1 MSRSKKSKG
10 IYGMGSIRQ
19 RTRTRKDGS
28 KWTYWE
34 GRISR
39 GFNPVT
45 GKRNTVTVTGNTQKE
60 TREKLQEIAVKMND
74 GSYRPAGKVKLTDWF
89 DVWLKEYQVSNKPLT
104 IKNHTGMINKHI
116 LPALGSVE
124 LRKLNNLTI
133 QRFYNSLSAG
143 DHPLSPKTVKN
154 IHSILHKALEQ
165 AVRAGELARNP
176 ADNCVLP
183 RQIKKEIK
191 PLEPEEIT
199 QFIQCLDDEPYRN
212 LFLTAFFTGMRQGE
226 LLGLSWDRV
235 DFKTG
240 IIEIRQQLQCI
251 DGKYYLET
259 PKHDKVRYIAP
270 ARIVMDILCEEK
282 VKQEKNQE
290 MLGEAWKNEWNL
302 VFTDELGK
310 CLVRRTVDKHFKKVL
325 KKSGIEEHRFHDLR
339 HTFAVSMLDA
349 GEDLKSLQENL
360 GHATAA
366 FTLNQYAH
374 VSKKMRMQTSQ
385 RMHEYFT
392 KLMPAASM

>member
-1 MSRSKKSKG
+1 
-10 IYGMGSIRQ
+10 MGGIRQ
-19 RTRTRKDGS
+19 RIRTRKDGS

-34 GRISR
+34 GRISH
-39 GFNPVT
+39 GFNPIT
-45 GKRNTVTVTGNTQKE
+45 GKPNTVTITGKTQRE
-60 TREKLQEIAVKMND
+60 VREKLQETAVKLNK
-74 GSYRPAGKVKLTDWF
+74 GEYIPAGKVTLKDWI
-89 DVWLKEYQVSNKPLT
+89 DIWLKEYQVSNKPLT
-104 IKNHTGMINKHI
+104 IKNHTGTIKKHI
-116 LPALGSVE
+116 LPALGSIE

-133 QRFYNSLSAG
+133 QRFYNSLTTGS
-143 DHPLSPKTVKN
+143 HPLSSKTVKN

-165 AVRAGELARNP
+165 AVKAGQLERNP

-199 QFIQCLDDEPYRN
+199 RFIQCLDNEPYRN

-240 IIEIRQQLQCI
+240 IVEIRQQLQCI

-270 ARIVMDILCEEK
+270 ARIVMEILQKEK
-282 VKQEKNQE
+282 AKQEQTRK
-290 MLGEAWKNEWNL
+290 MLGEDWQNEWNL

-310 CLVRRTVDKHFKKVL
+310 CLVRRTVDKHFKRIL
-325 KKSGIEEHRFHDLR
+325 KMSNIEEHRFHDLR

-349 GEDLKSLQENL
+349 GEDIKSLQENL